1 VGVGSE
7 YLTTTVSAASWV
19 ASKQASELTG
29 GRLKA
34 IHCAQVQ
41 KQDND
46 TWSVAPVER
55 PAVGDQGQVG
65 GAHTLRRLG
74 RVKRW
79 LLVATTSRVSF
90 ETTTLRMMMKMGRH
104 CYTRFAAKCPDSRAS
119 LFVVEEGKF

>member
-65 GAHTLRRLG
+65 GRILCADLAESKG
-74 RVKRW
+74 
-79 LLVATTSRVSF
+79 
-90 ETTTLRMMMKMGRH
+90 G
-104 CYTRFAAKCPDSRAS
+104 C
-119 LFVVEEGKF
+119 